1 MGKQLTIIPDVHG
14 RPFWRRAVEA
24 APGDGKIVFLG
35 DYLDPYPWEE
45 ITPGD
50 ATRMLREIIAL
61 KKERPADIGLL
72 LGNHDMGYLDPD
84 INFCRR
90 DQFGAQRNKA
100 ILEDNLD
107 LFDICHT
114 EQMDGIPVLFTH
126 AGIGASWI
134 DRHRDILG
142 DGPFLPESL
151 NTMLH
156 DGSLRPSLY
165 GILSDASWS
174 RGGDAPTGSPIWA
187 DIDEF
192 LGGEPYLGGFFH
204 VFGHSLHEGGP
215 VMAGNAGVCLDC
227 RQAFLLTEDPL
238 ALTPLP

>member
-24 APGDGKIVFLG
+24 APEGGKIIFLG

-61 KKERPADIGLL
+61 KKERPDNVVLL
-72 LGNHDMGYLDPD
+72 LGNHDMGYLSPRL
-84 INFCRR
+84 NTCRR
-90 DQFGAQRNKA
+90 DYYGAVKNMTL
-100 ILEDNLD
+100 LEENLG
-107 LFDICHT
+107 LFDLAHV
-114 EQMDGIPVLFTH
+114 EEMDGVKVLFTH

-134 DRHRDILG
+134 YRHRNVFGNGSFD
-142 DGPFLPESL
+142 PSVL
-151 NTMLH
+151 NAMLH
-156 DGSLRPSLY
+156 DYSRRS
-165 GILSDASWS
+165 ILFDTLEDSSWS
-174 RGGDAPTGSPIWA
+174 RGGDVETGSPIWA

-192 LGGEPYLGGFFH
+192 LAGEPFLPGYLH
-204 VFGHSLHEGGP
+204 IFGHSLHEGGP
-215 VMAGNAGVCLDC
+215 IMAGDAGVCLDC
-227 RQAFLLTEDPL
+227 RLAFLLTEDPL